1 MTQPSA
7 LNKRPTRRKFIADAA
22 LAGSTIAFVAKAPSV
37 LAQAT
42 PVRIGVVNTFTGI
55 NALSADTNVKG
66 MTLFFDKIGWT
77 VAGRK
82 IEVVQEDD
90 QFNPQIG
97 LQKVRKLVESDH
109 VDLVCGP
116 QASNV
121 AMAVLN
127 YCKESKTLMLV
138 WAGTDA
144 LTWDRVPFLYRPGL
158 TSWQLSTPAA
168 EWIASNLGKDVVLAA
183 ADFAAGHDVMRTF
196 KEGFLPKGGKV
207 LKEMYPPLGTGDYSP
222 YLTEIMSIA
231 PPVVYAF
238 FTGTDA
244 VRFVQQFSQLGLS
257 AKTRLT
263 GFAPLTDGSTLPAQG
278 DTALGV
284 VTPQI
289 YVDTLDTP
297 ENRAFV
303 ADYRARYNAFPDTY
317 SVYGY
322 DTARIIEMALTETK
336 GETSDKERLREAIG
350 KASFASPRGPFRFD
364 PETHNPDQNVY
375 ITEIAKLDGR
385 YAQKV
390 IATVGN
396 VRDPNVKPG

>member
-1 MTQPSA
+1 MIEPSA
-7 LNKRPTRRKFIADAA
+7 PNKRPTRRKFIADAA
-22 LAGSTIAFVAKAPSV
+22 LAGSAAAFVAKAPSV
-37 LAQAT
+37 LAQAA
-42 PVRIGVVNTFTGI
+42 PIRIGVVNTFTGI

-66 MTLFFDKIGWT
+66 MTLRFDKIGWT

-289 YVDTLDTP
+289 
-297 ENRAFV
+297 
-303 ADYRARYNAFPDTY
+303 
-317 SVYGY
+317 
-322 DTARIIEMALTETK
+322 
-336 GETSDKERLREAIG
+336 
-350 KASFASPRGPFRFD
+350 
-364 PETHNPDQNVY
+364 
-375 ITEIAKLDGR
+375 
-385 YAQKV
+385 
-390 IATVGN
+390 
-396 VRDPNVKPG
+396 

>member
-1 MTQPSA
+1 LA
-7 LNKRPTRRKFIADAA
+7 AGAA
-22 LAGSTIAFVAKAPSV
+22 LAFAAKAPSV
-37 LAQAT
+37 RAQSA
-42 PVRIGVVNTFTGI
+42 PVRIGIVNTFTGI
-55 NALSADTNVKG
+55 NALPADTNING
-66 MTLFFDKIGWT
+66 MTLYFDSIGWT
-77 VAGRK
+77 AAGRK
-82 IEVVQEDD
+82 IELVKEDD

-144 LTWDRVPFLYRPGL
+144 LTWDRVPFLFRPGL
-158 TSWQLSTPAA
+158 TSWQLSMPMAD
-168 EWIASNLGKDVVLAA
+168 WVASNVSKDAVLAA

-196 KEGFLPKGGKV
+196 KEGFVRKGGKI
-207 LKEMYPPLGTGDYSP
+207 LKEFYPPLGTGDYSP
-222 YLTEIMSIA
+222 YLTDILSIA

-244 VRFVQQFSQLGLS
+244 VRFVQQFVQLGLS

-278 DTALGV
+278 DAALGV

-289 YVDTLDTP
+289 YVDSLDTP
-297 ENRAFV
+297 ENKAFV
-303 ADYRARYNAFPDTY
+303 AAYRARYNAYPDTY
-317 SVYGY
+317 SAYGY
-322 DTARIIEMALTETK
+322 DTARIIETALKDTN
-336 GETSDKERLREAIG
+336 GATSDKERLRAAIA
-350 KASFASPRGPFRFD
+350 KVSFASPRGPFRFD
-364 PETHNPDQNVY
+364 PETHNPIQNVY
-375 ITEIAKLDGR
+375 ITEIAKLGGR
-385 YAQKV
+385 HAQKV
-390 IATVGN
+390 IATIEQ
-396 VRDPNVKPG
+396 VRDPNVKPN